1 MMVSKV
7 SNLETAP
14 GNDDPSYVR
23 IKESNANL
31 VDRMQFG

>member
-1 MMVSKV
+1 MVSRFPILKPV
-7 SNLETAP
+7 G
-14 GNDDPSYVR
+14 GNDDPSRIR